1 MTQQLDQPTL
11 WTSADLALM
20 PDDGKR
26 REIIDGELYVS
37 TQPHFEHQSAC
48 LKIGAALD
56 AWSSRT
62 GLGRTTIAPGVLFG
76 DYDNVV
82 PDVAWVATDRL
93 PSLLDEAGH
102 LTGAPDL
109 AVEVLSDGPENIRR
123 DRELKRKLYDVRGV
137 REYWIVDWRRR
148 EIEVLRRTE
157 GRLALVATLRA
168 EDTLTSPLLPAF
180 AVAVGELFG

>member
-1 MTQQLDQPTL
+1 MTQQLHQPTL

-26 REIIDGELYVS
+26 REIIGGELYVS
-37 TQPHFEHQSAC
+37 TQPHFEHQHTCGRIFA
-48 LKIGAALD
+48 LLD
-56 AWSSRT
+56 AWSART
-62 GLGRTTIAPGVLFG
+62 GLGRATIAPGVLFG

-82 PDVAWVATDRL
+82 PDVAWIASDRL
-93 PSLLDEAGH
+93 PALLDEAGH

-109 AVEVLSDGPENIRR
+109 AVEVLSDGPENVRR

-137 REYWIVDWRRR
+137 REYWIVDWRCR
-148 EIEVLRRTE
+148 EVAVLRRAE

-168 EDTLTSPLLPAF
+168 EDTLTSPLLPGF
-180 AVAVGELFG
+180 AAAVGELFG